1 MNIIGVQLVL
11 VAFGFFMMYVLFL
24 HFNKK
29 DIRKKTFL
37 VWMGIWSIFVLVA
50 LFPQT
55 LEPLLINLFIVR
67 VMDLG
72 MIIAFMILSYLT
84 FENNVRIKKHEE
96 QIEKLVR
103 KISIKK
109 GTNEKK

>member
-11 VAFGFFMMYVLFL
+11 VAFGIFMLYVLYL

-29 DIRKKTFL
+29 NISRKTFL
-37 VWMGIWSIFVLVA
+37 VWVGIWLAFILIA
-50 LFPQT
+50 LFPQA
-55 LEPLLINLFIVR
+55 LEPLLRNLFIVR

-72 MIIAFMILSYLT
+72 MIIAFMILAYLT
-84 FENNVRIKKHEE
+84 FENNVKMKNYEE

-103 KISIKK
+103 RLAVKSKR
-109 GTNEKK
+109 